1 MLISVQVPMTVGTA
15 FLAQLRRHFGD
26 RLHLDYADR
35 PLAPGYR
42 WRRLFH
48 PMPPMAR
55 LARFACV
62 HGYFIADKYDGLGAH
77 ARLVT
82 WLRDP
87 VQRVASHYHYWK
99 RVPDP
104 RNPDCRRLLRED
116 LDLEAFAALPRMR
129 DVATRFLGGHR
140 PADFFFLG
148 LVEQMAES
156 QRRLYRLT
164 GIEWIDD
171 TGNRNDDAIGGYD
184 LPASTRA
191 RIAALN
197 ANDARLY
204 DEARA
209 LFERG
214 RP

>member
-1 MLISVQVPMTVGTA
+1 MLISVHVPKTAGTA
-15 FLAQLRRHFGD
+15 FRAQLQRHFGD
-26 RLHLDYADR
+26 RLYLDYADR
-35 PLAPGYR
+35 PLAPGHL
-42 WRRLFH
+42 WRRLAH
-48 PMPPMAR
+48 PTPTAAH
-55 LARFACV
+55 LAGFACV
-62 HGYFIADKYDGLGAH
+62 HGHFVADKYDRLGAR

-116 LDLEAFAALPRMR
+116 LDIEAFAALPRMR
-129 DVATRFLGGHR
+129 DVATRFLGGYR

-148 LVEQMAES
+148 LVEEMAES

-164 GIEWIDD
+164 GIEWVDEA
-171 TGNRNDDAIGGYD
+171 GNRNDEATGGYE
-184 LPASTRA
+184 LSAAARA

-209 LFERG
+209 LFERC
-214 RP
+214 RS

>member
-1 MLISVQVPMTVGTA
+1 MLISVHVPKTAGTA
-15 FLAQLRRHFGD
+15 FRTRLERHFGD
-26 RLHLDYADR
+26 RLLLDYADR
-35 PLAPGYR
+35 PLAPGHL
-42 WRRLFH
+42 WRRFAN
-48 PMPPMAR
+48 PAPSVAR
-55 LARFACV
+55 LAGFACV
-62 HGYFIADKYDGLGAH
+62 HGHFIADKYDHLGAR
-77 ARLVT
+77 ARLVS

-104 RNPDCRRLLRED
+104 RNPDCRRLVQER

-129 DVATRFLGGHR
+129 NVASRFFGRYR

-148 LVEQMAES
+148 IVEEMAES
-156 QRRLYRLT
+156 QRRLRQLV
-164 GIEWIDD
+164 GIEWDD
-171 TGNRNDDAIGGYD
+171 ATDNRNDDATGGYA
-184 LPASTRA
+184 LPATARA

-197 ANDARLY
+197 ANDCRLY

-214 RP
+214 AP